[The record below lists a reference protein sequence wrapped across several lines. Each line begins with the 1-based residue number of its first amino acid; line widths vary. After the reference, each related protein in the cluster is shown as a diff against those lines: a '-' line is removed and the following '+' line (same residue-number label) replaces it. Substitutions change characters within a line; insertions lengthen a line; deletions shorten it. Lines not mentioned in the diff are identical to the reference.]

1 MIERLLGRTEDDA
14 VYDPA
19 EPWEGPGDE
28 SDLRAYTA
36 RRLASY
42 AHRPRSPQDVPI
54 GALEALTGVLGHLG
68 GEDLVILPR
77 TPRVVGGRNTWAVTP
92 TSVLGVG
99 DRALALWVDG
109 PGAGV
114 VAVIGFD
121 EIAAIVDRTI
131 LLLGRLEVIGAGR
144 SIVVRYNTVGRH
156 LVRNALAEAR
166 RSFWPPALPPGI
178 EGVRPEQLPHKW
190 MALLRSSD
198 VLPHGPDGLLVA
210 AGALGNR
217 RAPRNG
223 VAALSSTELLIAT
236 EPATAGESGHYGVD
250 LVVLPRPRLRSLTTA
265 SSAVI
270 ATVDVAGRPVQVP
283 IEVSPSLA
291 AAVEATLVPA
301 VAAVEAVAAG

>member
-28 SDLRAYTA
+28 ADLRAYTA

-42 AHRPRSPQDVPI
+42 AHRPRSPQDVPV
-54 GALEALTGVLGHLG
+54 GALEALTDVLGHLAG
-68 GEDLVILPR
+68 DDLVILPR
-77 TPRVVGGRNTWAVTP
+77 TPRVVGGRGMWVVTP
-92 TSVLGVG
+92 ASVLGVG
-99 DRALALWVDG
+99 DRAMALWVDG
-109 PGAGV
+109 RGAGV
-114 VAVIGFD
+114 VAVIAFD

-166 RSFWPPALPPGI
+166 RSFWPPAVPPTAA
-178 EGVRPEQLPHKW
+178 GVRPEQLPHKW
-190 MALLRSSD
+190 KALLHSSD
-198 VLPHGPDGLLVA
+198 ILPHGPDGLLVA
-210 AGALGNR
+210 AGALGDP

-236 EPATAGESGHYGVD
+236 EPTLAGESGHYGVD
-250 LVVLPRPRLRSLTTA
+250 LVVLPRPRLRALTTA
-265 SSAVI
+265 QSMVI
-270 ATVDVAGRPVQVP
+270 ATVDVAGQPVQVP

-291 AAVEATLVPA
+291 VAVEATLVPA
-301 VAAVEAVAAG
+301 VAVPAVAAG